1 MEEAQELLRPRELM
15 EQIYRP
21 VVDAAVWERAT
32 HAYRN
37 RTGNLNR
44 STRAEHIHETP
55 NHVQV
60 DLVMG
65 DALAYYARYI
75 AYDKGLSNIETA
87 ANMAEAEIA
96 SKLTRY
102 GRKIAARG

>member
-1 MEEAQELLRPRELM
+1 
-15 EQIYRP
+15 
-21 VVDAAVWERAT
+21 
-32 HAYRN
+32 
-37 RTGNLNR
+37 
-44 STRAEHIHETP
+44 
-55 NHVQV
+55 
-60 DLVMG
+60 MG